1 MNSVDRDN
9 TEKIEFLE
17 FVELMTTKL
26 VTKKKN
32 YNADLERAFTILDKS
47 KKGFILCDKLSEIVT
62 TVGEKLSAEEASQL
76 ISDMDSN
83 KDGKITNEE
92 FMNTMAQG

>member
-1 MNSVDRDN
+1 M
-9 TEKIEFLE
+9 
-17 FVELMTTKL
+17 
-26 VTKKKN
+26 
-32 YNADLERAFTILDKS
+32 
-47 KKGFILCDKLSEIVT
+47 T